1 MSEYLQY
8 GGQAVIEGVM
18 MRGPRFFA
26 VACRRPDGSICVREE
41 PVRSGAL
48 ARAPFLNKPFVRGA
62 LALFDAM
69 ALGMRALSFSAQVQ
83 TEAEQGSEPSSEAG
97 RKASISD
104 IAIGVTMVIA
114 FAFGMG
120 LFVALPTTLTQLVQG
135 ALHINSPFLRNV
147 TDGVLRIAIFMA
159 YISLISLMHNVRRVF
174 QYHGA
179 EHKAIN
185 TLEEQRDVTLT
196 EALTSSRIHPRCGT
210 SFIVVVLVVSI
221 IVHSLLPR
229 PENALVR
236 VALHLGLLP
245 VIAGIAYEAIRF
257 AGRRRGASALTVM
270 MAPGLWTQQ
279 ITTRE
284 PSPDQVEVALAALTA
299 VMRMETG
306 APSAAP
312 AEAAPGG

>member
-83 TEAEQGSEPSSEAG
+83 AEAEQGTEPEGEAG
-97 RKASISD
+97 RRAPISD

-135 ALHINSPFLRNV
+135 ALQIHSPFLRNV

-185 TLEEQRDVTLT
+185 TLEEQRDVTLA

-257 AGRRRGASALTVM
+257 AGRRRASALTAM

-284 PSPDQVEVALAALTA
+284 PSTDQVEVALAALTA

-306 APSAAP
+306 APAATP
-312 AEAAPGG
+312 TEAAPGG